1 MIEFMRKKKLP
12 FMTLFYNRWNIDD
25 KRRSYPLTECRLVG
39 KWQMV
44 NEGGTLHNEC
54 AFYDVIGVGS

>member
-1 MIEFMRKKKLP
+1 
-12 FMTLFYNRWNIDD
+12 MTLFYNRWNIDD
-25 KRRSYPLTECRLVG
+25 RRRSYPLTECRLVG